1 MKKIKLILVSLVL
14 ASLSYAQPV
23 SSTAV
28 IPIGVTLNSILRLNV
43 VKGGNIEFVVNSIE
57 QYTNGIEN
65 TSNFDTQF
73 NVASSVDFN
82 VLMYAEDAELYAQ
95 GVAANVV
102 GAGMPLENIGYVM
115 EVAAGGGAAG
125 TTPATDN
132 WAFTTGATIAGLTN
146 TATTEIVTSHPG
158 NGAGGTVQ
166 NNFIINWELATGAMI
181 TATIIA
187 DNLLTQSL
195 PSDRYVVNVFLVLEA
210 Q

>member
-1 MKKIKLILVSLVL
+1 MKKIKLLFLSLL
-14 ASLSYAQPV
+14 LSGMVIAQPV

-43 VKGGNIEFVVNSIE
+43 VSGGNIEFVVNSIE
-57 QYTNGIEN
+57 QYKNGITN
-65 TSNFDTQF
+65 ASNYDTQF

-95 GVAANVV
+95 GVTTNTV
-102 GAGMPLENIGYVM
+102 GAGMPLANIGYVM
-115 EVAAGGGAAG
+115 EVASGGGLAG

-132 WAFTTGATIAGLTN
+132 WAFTNGATIAGLTN
-146 TATTEIVTSHPG
+146 TATTAVVTSHPG
-158 NGAGGTVQ
+158 NGAGGTIQ
-166 NNFIINWELATGAMI
+166 NNFIINWELATPAMI